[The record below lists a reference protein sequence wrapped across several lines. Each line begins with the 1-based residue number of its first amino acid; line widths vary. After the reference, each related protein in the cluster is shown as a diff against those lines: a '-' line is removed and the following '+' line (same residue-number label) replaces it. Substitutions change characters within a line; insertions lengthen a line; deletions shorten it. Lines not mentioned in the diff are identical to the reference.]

1 MYWNDG
7 VANLISLFFIFDECG
22 SLHSAWHSFMV
33 FFLCI
38 GNPHELV
45 ICGRQRAAGG
55 PRGRPE
61 VSKRPGAPRER
72 PSRGVGAPDANAEL
86 AISLHVW
93 ILVILIYLA
102 YPVGERLKFVM

>member
-7 VANLISLFFIFDECG
+7 VTNLISLFFIFVKSG
-22 SLHSAWHSFMV
+22 SLHSLAFIHDG
-33 FFLCI
+33 FLCI
-38 GNPHELV
+38 ANADELV

-93 ILVILIYLA
+93 MLVI
-102 YPVGERLKFVM
+102 

>member
-1 MYWNDG
+1 M
-7 VANLISLFFIFDECG
+7 
-22 SLHSAWHSFMV
+22 
-33 FFLCI
+33 
-38 GNPHELV
+38 
-45 ICGRQRAAGG
+45 CGRQRAAGG

-93 ILVILIYLA
+93 MLVISIYLA
-102 YPVGERLKFVM
+102 YPVGESLNVLM